1 MIGSGGLLLLV
12 SQLVAVSVLV
22 LQVGLEKS
30 KELNLDVRNLFGRG
44 GGGFTYIALLG
55 II

>member
-44 GGGFTYIALLG
+44 GGGFTYRALLG
-55 II
+55 LL